1 MFVMMNEARIGVG
14 LQGVAQGEAAYQAAR
29 DFALDRLQG
38 RSLTGPKNPDGPA
51 DPIIVH
57 PDVRR
62 MLLDSRA
69 MLEAGRAFLFWTALH
84 GDLSHGHP
92 DEAVRQKG
100 ADYMGLLTPVLKGYL
115 TDKGFKA
122 CVDGMQ
128 VHGGSGFTEHFPA
141 SQYLRDCRIA
151 LIYEGT
157 NGIQALDLVGRKLP
171 AKGGRAIMAFLA
183 DCDAYA
189 TELDGDEALKP
200 FADGLRSSK
209 GQLQDATM
217 WLMQNGMQNP
227 DNAGAAAHD
236 YLNLMALT
244 CMAWSWGMIAK
255 AAQGK
260 IAAGDADAFYANKLA
275 TGSYFLERIL
285 PEAAMHLAKIKS
297 GAAPVMALPAK
308 AF

>member
-1 MFVMMNEARIGVG
+1 IIEGGRALLYWTY
-14 LQGVAQGEAAYQAAR
+14 LQQDLEHRAEDEETKQKAA
-29 DFALDRLQG
+29 DRL
-38 RSLTGPKNPDGPA
+38 
-51 DPIIVH
+51 
-57 PDVRR
+57 
-62 MLLDSRA
+62 
-69 MLEAGRAFLFWTALH
+69 
-84 GDLSHGHP
+84 
-92 DEAVRQKG
+92 
-100 ADYMGLLTPVLKGYL
+100 GLLTPVAKAFL
-115 TDKGFKA
+115 TGRGFQICSDA
-122 CVDGMQ
+122 LQ
-128 VHGGSGFTEHFPA
+128 VHGGSGFTTHFPA
-141 SQYLRDCRIA
+141 EQYLRDCRIA

-297 GAAPVMALPAK
+297 GAAPVMALPTK